1 MLNRCSVNF
10 LLKSVIVL
18 MSGAIVVT
26 FGLGAWHA
34 YRGFQTAS
42 SDAILTKASASVF
55 EALHDLSIDQ
65 SFTGRWLKND
75 NPITAND
82 RQQIVDH
89 RKAGVAEVRAILATL
104 VSTDA
109 ADLRTEVDELR
120 RAATALEP
128 LYSESLIAI
137 AQPKSARRPDLAK
150 DFDTAAGNLV
160 DTLNHLG
167 RDLSD
172 AVKMHD
178 PLLDALLTSKEI
190 AWSMRDAAGNGGA
203 ALVAIGLM
211 AGRLPP
217 EAAITYAQKMSQV
230 NTAWALLKAVN
241 GSAILPPRFTKAVAE
256 ADSAYFTSGLTELRD
271 KTIQQLVAG
280 EKSELTV
287 PVWMQRSLPAVSKI
301 QDVSIAA
308 LDAASDHAAELRNAA
323 LQTLLVQLG
332 LLITALA
339 LAAGSFI
346 AIGSR
351 VIRPLHA
358 IRDAMVKLAGG
369 DLAVD
374 VGASVRRDE
383 IGALFGT
390 LATFKDNAIEKQR
403 IEEEQKQ
410 RHADAVQR
418 QEGIEL
424 SIKAFEKEIGGAL
437 QALDKASTDMREVSQ
452 AIAGAASQGDRQ
464 VQVVVGAAAEA
475 SKHVDV
481 VAGSAEEL
489 SAASDEISSQVTRAA
504 DIANRAVEEARET
517 DTTMQSLVGTTS
529 RIGEVVDFINDIAGQ
544 TNLLALNATIEAA
557 RAGEAG
563 KGFAVVASEVK
574 SLASQTAKATQDI
587 SEQIV
592 AVQNVTK
599 EAVDAIQRIG
609 GTISEVSAVANSI
622 AAAVRQQAAATQEI
636 KRSTEEAAR
645 RSGEV
650 SSNMAE
656 VANATE
662 KTGGAAQ
669 GVQATAKALGTEADR
684 LREEVNGFLT
694 KMRAA

>member
-10 LLKSVIVL
+10 LLKSVIAL
-18 MSGAIVVT
+18 MSSAIIVT
-26 FGLGAWHA
+26 FGLGAWDA
-34 YRGFQTAS
+34 YSGFQRAS
-42 SDAILTKASASVF
+42 RDAVLSKASASVF

-89 RKAGVAEVRAILATL
+89 RAAGTKEVGTAIATL
-104 VSTDA
+104 A
-109 ADLRTEVDELR
+109 IADGSELGKKLDQLR
-120 RAATALEP
+120 RAAAALDR
-128 LYSESLIAI
+128 LHDESLTAM
-137 AQPKSARRPDLAK
+137 AQPKSARRADLAT
-150 DFDTAAGNLV
+150 DFDRTAGNLV
-160 DTLNHLG
+160 DVLNQLG
-167 RDLSD
+167 AYLTET
-172 AVKMHD
+172 VKRHD
-178 PLLDALLTSKEI
+178 PMLDALLASKDI
-190 AWSMRDAAGNGGA
+190 AWSMRDAAGDGA
-203 ALVAIGLM
+203 SMLAIGLM
-211 AGRLPP
+211 AGKLPP
-217 EAAITYAQKMSQV
+217 EAAITYAQKMAQV

-241 GSAILPPRFTKAVAE
+241 GSAPLPARFTKAVAD

-271 KTIQQLVAG
+271 KTIRQLVAG
-280 EKSELTV
+280 EKPELTI
-287 PVWMQRSLPAVSKI
+287 PMWMQRSLPAVGKLLE
-301 QDVSIAA
+301 VSIAA
-308 LDAASDHAAELRNAA
+308 LDAASDRAAELRNAA
-323 LQTLLVQLG
+323 LHTLLVQLG

-369 DLAVD
+369 NLDVD

-410 RHADAVQR
+410 RHADAAKR
-418 QEGIEL
+418 QEMIEL
-424 SIKAFEKEIGGAL
+424 SIKAFEKEVGGAL
-437 QALDKASTDMREVSQ
+437 EALDKASSDMRDVSQ

-489 SAASDEISSQVTRAA
+489 SAASDEISGQVTRAA
-504 DIANRAVEEARET
+504 DIASRAVEEARQT
-517 DTTMQSLVGTTS
+517 DSTMQSLAGTTS

-563 KGFAVVASEVK
+563 RGFAVVASEVK

-650 SSNMAE
+650 SSNMAH
-656 VANATE
+656 VADATE
-662 KTGGAAQ
+662 KAGGAAQ